1 MDIVI
6 LNSPD
11 SCDNVELLFTL
22 RSIEK
27 HLKGHRKVFIV
38 GSLPNWIDES
48 KVTFIPFPTSDKKAI
63 NIAERLLA
71 VEKNKSVTAT
81 FVYFTNDVILL
92 VDKNVKDIE
101 NYHKGE
107 INENIEGSYGYFLK
121 QTKEE
126 LLKKGLTTLNYDT
139 HYPFVLNKKMLKES
153 FNKFDFKDSQ
163 IGFGTRSMYGNY
175 HKLDCKQV
183 KDCKYR
189 NEINKKLEY
198 ISTDE
203 NNITQELFDFLT
215 AKFPEKS
222 KFEKTDFDFSKV
234 VISKKQQTVK
244 FIFNGFNGHKG
255 EIIAAIHNAE
265 KLKKAGYGNIEY

>member
-11 SCDNVELLFTL
+11 SSDNVELLFTL

-38 GSLPNWIDES
+38 GSLPKWIEES
-48 KVTFIPFPTSDKKAI
+48 KVTFIPFATGDKKAV
-63 NIAERLLA
+63 NIAERLLT
-71 VEKNKSVTAT
+71 VQKNKSVTAT

-92 VDKNVKDIE
+92 VDKNVNDIE

-107 INENIEGSYGYFLK
+107 INENIDGSYGYFLK

-126 LLKKGLTTLNYDT
+126 LIKKGLPTLNYDT
-139 HYPFVLNKKMLKES
+139 HYPFVLNKKMLKEA
-153 FNKFDFKDSQ
+153 FDKFDFKDSQ

-189 NEINKKLEY
+189 NEINKKLDY

-203 NNITQELFDFLT
+203 NNITKELFDFLT
-215 AKFPEKS
+215 AKFPEQS
-222 KFEKTDFDFSKV
+222 KFEKTDFDFNKV
-234 VISKKQQTVK
+234 AISKKQTVVQFTYNGK
-244 FIFNGFNGHKG
+244 DNIHGTFNV
-255 EIIAAIHNAE
+255 AIHNAE
-265 KLKKAGYGNIEY
+265 KLKKAGYGNFEY